1 MKLAGQSFKMPVDLK
16 ESVLAHCNDNGLKIY
31 AWISQAC
38 REKLNR
44 DIQSKGSKNENE
56 KPETSEL

>member
-16 ESVLAHCNDNGLKIY
+16 ERVLAHCNDNGLKIY
-31 AWISQAC
+31 VWISQAC
-38 REKLNR
+38 SEKLNR
-44 DIQSKGSKNENE
+44 DLSKGVQNENK